1 MDRAM
6 ELALPVPAIL
16 ATPLLLGVHVL
27 LQQPQPAGPLARPH
41 QSLCP
46 PGRRHCASGAR
57 GLGGWA
63 RPVHAC
69 LECPWHGDPQPPPRV
84 QPH

>member
-1 MDRAM
+1 M

-57 GLGGWA
+57 GLGRVSNILALECAA
-63 RPVHAC
+63 RPSVPLGLSVNFQAK
-69 LECPWHGDPQPPPRV
+69 EQ
-84 QPH
+84 